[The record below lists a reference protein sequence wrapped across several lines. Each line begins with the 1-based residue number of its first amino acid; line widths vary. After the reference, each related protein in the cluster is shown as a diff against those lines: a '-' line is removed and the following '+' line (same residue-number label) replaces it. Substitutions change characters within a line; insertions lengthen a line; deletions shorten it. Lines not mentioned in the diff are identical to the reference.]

1 MKEINID
8 NLVNR
13 DGKQFLTQ
21 ECGHLNIRISR
32 NGTWYYQN
40 SPINRLSIIKLFS
53 KVIRLDAD
61 GKYYLITPVEKGL
74 IDVEDVP
81 FVINSMKI
89 EESENI
95 QKIKL
100 VTNVDDKVVVS
111 KDNPIRVLID
121 KDTGE
126 PSPYV
131 LIRDNLEALISRSI
145 YYDLVDI
152 SVESKIEKNLWGVWS
167 QKTFFPLG
175 KVID

>member
-1 MKEINID
+1 
-8 NLVNR
+8 
-13 DGKQFLTQ
+13 TQ

-175 KVID
+175 KVVD